1 MKKLNLVLLT
11 AGLLSTLPVMAQ
23 QQNTLIYCSE
33 GSPTSFDAAQS
44 TTGTTFDAAAHPIY
58 NTLTQVKRGTTEIEP
73 GLAES
78 WEVSDDGLTYTFHLR
93 KGVKFHTTNYFKPT
107 RDFNADDVIYTF
119 DRLANAD
126 HPFNKAYPAEFPYY
140 KEMSLDKT
148 IKTIEK
154 IDDYTIKM
162 VLNDIDASFLQT
174 IAMPI
179 GGIYSA
185 EYLEHLLKT
194 GKAANIAHEPLGTGP
209 FIFQR
214 YQKYASIRY
223 KANKDYWDKN
233 NMPLVDNL
241 LFSINIDPAVRSQK
255 LQAGECHLMSYPLPA
270 DIPNLKKNDKLK
282 IISAPGFNVG
292 FLYYN
297 TEKEPTNN
305 AAVRRALDMA
315 INRDSLIPAVY
326 GEQGQAAINP
336 MPPTQW
342 SYNKDIKA
350 TEYNIEKAKALLAE
364 AGYPNGFTIDLWS
377 LPVQRPYNPNG
388 RLMAELLQSDWA
400 KIGVKANIVTYE
412 WGEYLKRSSKGEH
425 QVSMVGWTGDNG
437 DPDNWLGN
445 LFGCAAVNGSNHSRF
460 CYEPF
465 QKLLDE
471 AKRSADHDHRVKLYE
486 QAQVIFHEQKPA
498 SPIGTSI
505 VNVPMSKNVEGYKVS
520 PYGSIHFKGVS
531 LTP

>member
-11 AGLLSTLPVMAQ
+11 AGLLSTLPVLAQ

-58 NTLTQVKRGTTEIEP
+58 NTLIQVKRGTTEIEP
-73 GLAES
+73 GLAAS

-119 DRLANAD
+119 DRLSNAE

-154 IDDYTIKM
+154 LDDYTIKM
-162 VLNDIDASFLQT
+162 VLNNIDASFLQT

-194 GKAANIAHEPLGTGP
+194 DKAANIAHEPLGTGP

-214 YQKYASIRY
+214 YQKDASIRY
-223 KANKDYWDKN
+223 KANKDYWDKE

-241 LFSINIDPAVRSQK
+241 LFSINTDPAVRAQK

-282 IISAPGFNVG
+282 IISARGFNVG
-292 FLYYN
+292 FLY
-297 TEKEPTNN
+297 
-305 AAVRRALDMA
+305 
-315 INRDSLIPAVY
+315 
-326 GEQGQAAINP
+326 
-336 MPPTQW
+336 
-342 SYNKDIKA
+342 
-350 TEYNIEKAKALLAE
+350 
-364 AGYPNGFTIDLWS
+364 
-377 LPVQRPYNPNG
+377 
-388 RLMAELLQSDWA
+388 
-400 KIGVKANIVTYE
+400 
-412 WGEYLKRSSKGEH
+412 
-425 QVSMVGWTGDNG
+425 
-437 DPDNWLGN
+437 
-445 LFGCAAVNGSNHSRF
+445 
-460 CYEPF
+460 
-465 QKLLDE
+465 
-471 AKRSADHDHRVKLYE
+471 
-486 QAQVIFHEQKPA
+486 
-498 SPIGTSI
+498 
-505 VNVPMSKNVEGYKVS
+505 
-520 PYGSIHFKGVS
+520 
-531 LTP
+531 